1 MPQARSGRT
10 RARSGANDSEAEKK
24 KTFIVKISAKSEVTS
39 SVFDS
44 EPSLVTSEE
53 RGADTDFTQTVIL
66 QAQQEETNSVEDQN
80 FSEFSIPID
89 MVGGGDKGDFDQD
102 LYGRISLSDQLS
114 LNTSDLSQAGDIRN
128 HVISIEENGRIT
140 IGIDSQFQGGAGG
153 NLSTILEEPLVTP
166 RQPHTPPK
174 LPEWWLRLFSTLLSF
189 LSPGYLVDVC
199 LVCCDGEAVPAHQLL
214 LSHAPPEAGLVAGG
228 GCSGHPEGGRRPP
241 RLGQRHR
248 ARPLEQPGED
258 QGAGGCPGD
267 QPTEE
272 QSEIYKYCEE
282 KLAQAGRGQACYD
295 IVKKHIISSE
305 NGNYQERAE

>member
-140 IGIDSQFQGGAGG
+140 IGIDSQFQGGAGW

-174 LPEWWLRLFSTLLSF
+174 FPEWWLRLFSTLLSF
-189 LSPGYLVDVC
+189 LSPSYLVDVC
-199 LVCCDGEAVPAHQLL
+199 LVCCDGEVVPAYQLL
-214 LSHAPPEAGLVAGG
+214 FSHA
-228 GCSGHPEGGRRPP
+228 SP
-241 RLGQRHR
+241 RLSLWLVEATRDTQKE
-248 ARPLEQPGED
+248 AVSLPDWDSDTVPALWNSQ
-258 QGAGGCPGD
+258 
-267 QPTEE
+267 
-272 QSEIYKYCEE
+272 E
-282 KLAQAGRGQACYD
+282 KIRELADVLGINLQKNNPRSTS
-295 IVKKHIISSE
+295 IVRKNLPKLDAAKHVMISLKST
-305 NGNYQERAE
+305 